1 MFVCALCNDGLEFV
15 HRLDVRWVDVIHLAL
30 FNLTLQDSKTYFPLN
45 DTIIPWIND
54 NWEFLQAPVMV
65 SIYVLLNRFFIITS

>member
-54 NWEFLQAPVMV
+54 NWEFLQAQCNKREANNSLFQP
-65 SIYVLLNRFFIITS
+65 FQT